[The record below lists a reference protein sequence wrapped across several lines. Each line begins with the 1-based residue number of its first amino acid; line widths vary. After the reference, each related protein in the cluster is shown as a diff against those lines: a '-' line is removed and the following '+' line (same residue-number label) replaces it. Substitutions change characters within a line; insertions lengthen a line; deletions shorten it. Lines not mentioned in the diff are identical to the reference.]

1 MTFFSRFRILRFVAV
16 RAWREPVLI
25 FIKRNLFPAIFAFV
39 LAFPGVSPVCGI
51 DHAPFVS
58 YCRLNTRAKKFLN
71 IGALT
76 RAKPP
81 VRYRASSK
89 CPATGFPP
97 SHAPTGC
104 RNPAIEHK
112 IWLSNIGEAPSITC
126 PESCDRTQNTPP
138 RNFRSGVPD

>member
-76 RAKPP
+76 RAKLP
-81 VRYRASSK
+81 VRYRLKSNCHA
-89 CPATGFPP
+89 AGFPP
-97 SHAPTGC
+97 GHFPTSCPGS
-104 RNPAIEHK
+104 RN
-112 IWLSNIGEAPSITC
+112 
-126 PESCDRTQNTPP
+126 
-138 RNFRSGVPD
+138 

>member
-51 DHAPFVS
+51 GHAPFVS
-58 YCRLNTRAKKFLN
+58 CCHLNTRAKKFLN
-71 IGALT
+71 IGCHT

-89 CPATGFPP
+89 RPATGFPP
-97 SHAPTGC
+97 SHNPTGC
-104 RNPAIEHK
+104 LESCNRTQNLAICH
-112 IWLSNIGEAPSITC
+112 LGSAFNC
-126 PESCDRTQNTPP
+126 LPESCDRRQNTPP
-138 RNFRSGVPD
+138 RNVRSGVPD